1 MKKKEELCSFPQQE
15 QSAVVETDIK
25 MVPIAQLQDFE
36 GHPFKV
42 ENDMALFELMQSIE
56 KEGVI
61 VPALARPKAG
71 GGYELIAGHRRKA
84 ACKWAGID
92 VMPVVIR
99 DLDDNQA
106 VIAMVDSNLQREHL
120 KPSEKAFAYK
130 MKLEAMKR
138 QGART
143 DLTFCQ
149 VGEKLSSSQVV
160 KGTSDQVGPKLENPT
175 LITHGIKSDYD
186 SKGSWCIVQAEAVT
200 DSNIRSN
207 ELLARQ
213 VGESANQIKRY
224 IRLTN
229 LIPKLLD
236 MVDEGKIAF
245 TIAVELSYL
254 TEEQQYELYEVMDME
269 QCTPSLSQANRMKRM
284 SQSGELDMDGMFLI
298 LEQEKPNQ
306 REQIKLRADILAKYF
321 PENYTPKQKTDLIER
336 LVKEWYEKQEH
347 EKVHSLGSSQG
358 RAR

>member
-15 QSAVVETDIK
+15 NSAVAETDIK

-84 ACKWAGID
+84 ACKWAGLD
-92 VMPVVIR
+92 CMPVVVR

-130 MKLEAMKR
+130 MKLEAMKK

-143 DLTFCQ
+143 DL
-149 VGEKLSSSQVV
+149 SSSQVRQKSTSSQV
-160 KGTSDQVGPKLENPT
+160 VTEPSDQDGPKLYNPT
-175 LITHGIKSDYD
+175 TKAYALQSDYD
-186 SKGSWCIVQAEAVT
+186 ADGSWCITQG
-200 DSNIRSN
+200 DMISSGIRSD
-207 ELLARQ
+207 ELLAKQ
-213 VGESANQIKRY
+213 VGENRMTIQRY

-229 LIPKLLD
+229 LIPKVLD
-236 MVDEGKIAF
+236 MVDDGKIAF

-254 TEEQQYELYEVMDME
+254 TEEQQYELYEVMEVE
-269 QCTPSLSQANRMKRM
+269 QCTPSLSQANRMKRL
-284 SQSGELDMDGMFLI
+284 SQWGDLDMDTMFSI

-306 REQIKLRADILAKYF
+306 REQIKIRADSVARYF
-321 PENYTPKQKTDLIER
+321 PEDYTPKQKTDLIEQ
-336 LVKEWYEKQEH
+336 LLKEWYEKQEF
-347 EKVHSLGSSQG
+347 EKKHGSDSSRG
-358 RAR
+358 RAK

>member
-1 MKKKEELCSFPQQE
+1 MKKKEELYSFPKQE
-15 QSAVVETDIK
+15 HSAVVETDIK
-25 MVPIAQLQDFE
+25 IVPLAELQDFE

-84 ACKWAGID
+84 ACKWAGLE

-143 DLTFCQ
+143 DLTSSQ
-149 VGEKLSSSQVV
+149 VEKKLSSSQV
-160 KGTSDQVGPKLENPT
+160 GTATSVQDGPKLENPT
-175 LITHGIKSDYD
+175 MKIYPLQSGHDEVGIWKIQQDETTERA
-186 SKGSWCIVQAEAVT
+186 I
-200 DSNIRSN
+200 NSN
-207 ELLARQ
+207 EALAKQ
-213 VGESANQIKRY
+213 MGESRMTIQRY

-245 TIAVELSYL
+245 TIAIEISYL
-254 TEEQQYELYEVMDME
+254 TEEEQYELYEVMNME

-306 REQIKLRADILAKYF
+306 REQIKLRADTLAKYF
-321 PENYTPKQKTDLIER
+321 PEDYTPKQKTDLIER
-336 LVKEWYEKQEH
+336 LVKEWYEKQEL
-347 EKVHSLGSSQG
+347 EKTQVLGNSRG

>member
-1 MKKKEELCSFPQQE
+1 M
-15 QSAVVETDIK
+15 ETDIR
-25 MVPIAQLQDFE
+25 MIPLSELHDFN

-56 KEGVI
+56 NEGVI
-61 VPALARPKAG
+61 VPALARPKAD

-84 ACKWAGID
+84 ACKWAGLD
-92 VMPVVIR
+92 SMPVVIR

-143 DLTFCQ
+143 DLTSSRVWQ
-149 VGEKLSSSQVV
+149 KSTSSQVV
-160 KGTSDQVGPKLENPT
+160 TETSDQDGPELYNPT
-175 LITHGIKSDYD
+175 TKAYALQSNYD
-186 SKGSWCIVQAEAVT
+186 VDGNWCITQGDMISSRV
-200 DSNIRSN
+200 RSD
-207 ELLARQ
+207 ELLAKQ
-213 VGESANQIKRY
+213 VGENRMTIQRY

-229 LIPKLLD
+229 LIPKVLD

-254 TEEQQYELYEVMDME
+254 TEEQQYELYEVMDIE

-284 SQSGELDMDGMFLI
+284 SQSESLDMDAMFSI

-306 REQIKLRADILAKYF
+306 REQIKLRTDSVTKYF
-321 PENYTPKQKTDLIER
+321 PEDYTPKQKTDLIER
-336 LVKEWYEKQEH
+336 LLKEWYEKQEN
-347 EKVHSLGSSQG
+347 EKKQSSDSSRG

>member
-1 MKKKEELCSFPQQE
+1 MKKKEELYSFPQQNDG
-15 QSAVVETDIK
+15 AVVETDIR
-25 MVPIAQLQDFE
+25 MIPLSELQDFN
-36 GHPFKV
+36 GHPFKI

-61 VPALARPKAG
+61 VPALARPKAD

-84 ACKWAGID
+84 ACKWAGLNC
-92 VMPVVIR
+92 MPVVVR

-130 MKLEAMKR
+130 MKLEALKR

-143 DLTFCQ
+143 DLTSSQ
-149 VGEKLSSSQVV
+149 VGKKLSSSQVV
-160 KGTSDQVGPKLENPT
+160 TGTSDQVEPKLENPT
-175 LITHGIKSDYD
+175 MKIYPLQSGHDENANWIIQQDETVERTI
-186 SKGSWCIVQAEAVT
+186 
-200 DSNIRSN
+200 NSN
-207 ELLARQ
+207 EVLAKQ
-213 VGESANQIKRY
+213 MGESRMTIQRY

-254 TEEQQYELYEVMDME
+254 TEEQQYELYEVMDIE

-284 SQSGELDMDGMFLI
+284 SQSGSFDMDAMFSI

-306 REQIKLRADILAKYF
+306 REQIKLRADSVEKYF
-321 PENYTPKQKTDLIER
+321 PEDYTPKQKTDLIEQ
-336 LVKEWYEKQEH
+336 LLKEWYEKQEH
-347 EKVHSLGSSQG
+347 EKTSCYDSSRG